1 MSLLPVDAK
10 PLAQMYD
17 DVLAAGT
24 HEPKGFLTY
33 LIVGLVLS
41 ALFAVGAIGLAMIP
55 SKAGERLD
63 AERARLFTHS
73 EAFWVR
79 WPNNRVF
86 EAPYDEMAG
95 EATRCERV
103 IEIYQRERGTN
114 VRPATG
120 QARKIYDK
128 ANSQIATYQAMLNS
142 VHNAMHYAISQ
153 GRGPQLPS
161 N

>member
-1 MSLLPVDAK
+1 
-10 PLAQMYD
+10 MYD
-17 DVLAAGT
+17 HVLAAGS
-24 HEPKGFLTY
+24 HEPKSFLTY
-33 LIVGLVLS
+33 LTIGLVVS
-41 ALFAVGAIGLAMIP
+41 ALFAAGAIGLSMIP
-55 SKAGERLD
+55 SSADERLD

-73 EAFWVR
+73 EAFWAR

-86 EAPYDEMAG
+86 EAPYDELAG
-95 EATRCERV
+95 EAARCARL
-103 IEIYQRERGTN
+103 IEIFQGQRGTN

-120 QARKIYDK
+120 HARKTYDK
-128 ANSQIATYQAMLNS
+128 ANGEIATYQAMLNS

>member
-1 MSLLPVDAK
+1 MSLLPVDGN
-10 PLAQMYD
+10 PMYD
-17 DVLAAGT
+17 HVLAAGS

-33 LIVGLVLS
+33 LTVGLVLS
-41 ALFAVGAIGLAMIP
+41 AVFAAGAIGLAMIP

-73 EAFWVR
+73 EAFWAR
-79 WPNNRVF
+79 WPGNRVF
-86 EAPYDEMAG
+86 EAPYDELFV

-103 IEIYQRERGTN
+103 IEIYQRQRGTN

-120 QARKIYDK
+120 QARKIYDV
-128 ANSQIATYQAMLNS
+128 ANRQIATYQQMLAT
-142 VHNAMHYAISQ
+142 VHNAMNHAISQ

>member
-1 MSLLPVDAK
+1 
-10 PLAQMYD
+10 MYD
-17 DVLAAGT
+17 HVLAAGSQ
-24 HEPKGFLTY
+24 EPKGFLTY
-33 LIVGLVLS
+33 LTVGMVLS
-41 ALFAVGAIGLAMIP
+41 ALFAAGAIGVGMIP
-55 SKAGERLD
+55 SKAGERQD

-73 EAFWVR
+73 EAFWAR

-86 EAPYDEMAG
+86 EAPYDELVG

-103 IEIYQRERGTN
+103 IEIYQRQRGTN

-128 ANSQIATYQAMLNS
+128 ANGQIAAYQAMLNS

-153 GRGPQLPS
+153 GRGPQPPS